1 MIEIVL
7 CTALTLDLTTGLTWS
22 RDVIGVAMGIKADE
36 GKPGDVKPS
45 PEVIARDVVV
55 GDGILMVKEAG
66 EAVSEALDDP
76 NDRDYGLRD

>member
-1 MIEIVL
+1 
-7 CTALTLDLTTGLTWS
+7 
-22 RDVIGVAMGIKADE
+22 MGIIADE